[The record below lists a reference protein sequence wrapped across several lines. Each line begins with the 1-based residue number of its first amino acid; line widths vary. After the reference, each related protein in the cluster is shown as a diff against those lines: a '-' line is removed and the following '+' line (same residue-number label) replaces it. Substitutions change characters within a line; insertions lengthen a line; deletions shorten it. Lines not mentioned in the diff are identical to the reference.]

1 MPSLSPNHST
11 AAGTQATDGR
21 LCRPVRTGPIADR
34 TTGTVAT
41 RSPSGVPMI
50 TANTT
55 PSPARLIEVQ
65 MIDSACPLPTSPPI
79 WPNTASGEG
88 SLNSGRIA
96 EAHRICQTTTKSTT
110 ATIGGTHLVK
120 KRGHHGTR
128 RSVGVSSASSPR
140 PTSTEP
146 STSRS
151 SVSVPWSSAAMRG
164 DHLAQ
169 LGGDGVVQLLGVGV
183 GAGAPLPH
191 NAARARGQEHH
202 PLGQADRLPHVV
214 GDEQDRRARRLP
226 DAQQLGLQEVPG
238 DRVQRAERLVHEQY
252 AGLHLGGARAGR
264 PGGGGERPGQR
275 PAPRRP
281 PAEAL
286 VGPLPPHPL
295 GADRRGELAGAPP
308 PLAPAAPRE
317 TQRQLDVAPR

>member
-34 TTGTVAT
+34 TSGTVAT

-50 TANTT
+50 TANRK
-55 PSPARLIEVQ
+55 PSMARLIEVQ
-65 MIDSACPLPTSPPI
+65 MIENACPPANSAPI
-79 WPNTASGEG
+79 WENTASGDG

-96 EAHRICQTTTKSTT
+96 DAHRICQTTTKSTT
-110 ATIGGTHLVK
+110 ATIGGTTLV
-120 KRGHHGTR
+120 RNRRHQGTR

-140 PTSTEP
+140 PTSIDS

-151 SVSVPWSSAAMRG
+151 SVSVPWSSPAMGG

-169 LGGDGVVQLLGVGV
+169 LGRDVVVQLLGVRV

-191 NAARARGQEHH
+191 DAARARRQQHH
-202 PLGQADRLPHVV
+202 ALGQAHRLPHVV
-214 GDEQDRRARRLP
+214 GDEQDRRPRRLP
-226 DAQQLGLQEVPG
+226 DPQQLGLQEVTR
-238 DRVQRAERLVHEQY
+238 DRVERPERLVHQQD

-264 PGGGGERPGQR
+264 PRGARAPPGPPPPVANPAGGRGAPFPPQPLEADEGEQ
-275 PAPRRP
+275 PAGP
-281 PAEAL
+281 PP
-286 VGPLPPHPL
+286 PLRPPHP
-295 GADRRGELAGAPP
+295 R
-308 PLAPAAPRE
+308 
-317 TQRQLDVAPR
+317 